1 MRRIAPHDRPRE
13 KLERLGPAG
22 LGDNELVAIVLG
34 QGSRHRTALD
44 LANALLEAV
53 GGVHGLTR
61 VSRDRLRTVTG
72 VGAARGA
79 QVLAAVELGRRTV
92 LRRPPERPQF
102 ASPREAAAFLIPQ
115 FAARGIE
122 HFGLMLLDA
131 RHRLIK
137 TALVSVGTLDCTV
150 VHPREVF
157 REATVSGAAALVL
170 FHNHPSGDPTPSP
183 EDVKLTWRMVQAG
196 DVMGIEVVDHLVLA
210 DSRYFSFRESRRL
223 RQGEL

>member
-1 MRRIAPHDRPRE
+1 MRRLAPHDRPRE

-22 LGDNELVAIVLG
+22 LGDNELLALVIG
-34 QGSRHRTALD
+34 QGSRNRTAID
-44 LANALLEAV
+44 LANALLDAV

-61 VSRDRLRTVTG
+61 ASRDRLRAVAG
-72 VGAARGA
+72 IGAARGA

-92 LRRPPERPQF
+92 LRRAPERLRV

-115 FAARGIE
+115 YSARSLE

-137 TALVSVGTLDCTV
+137 TTLVSVGTLDSTL

-157 REATVSGAAALVL
+157 REASVAGAAAIVL
-170 FHNHPSGDPTPSP
+170 FHNHPSGDPMPST
-183 EDVKLTWRMVQAG
+183 EDVKLTWRMVRAG
-196 DVMGIEVVDHLVLA
+196 ELMGIDVVDHLVLA
-210 DSRYFSFRESRRL
+210 DSRYFSFRESQRL
-223 RQGEL
+223 RPEEP